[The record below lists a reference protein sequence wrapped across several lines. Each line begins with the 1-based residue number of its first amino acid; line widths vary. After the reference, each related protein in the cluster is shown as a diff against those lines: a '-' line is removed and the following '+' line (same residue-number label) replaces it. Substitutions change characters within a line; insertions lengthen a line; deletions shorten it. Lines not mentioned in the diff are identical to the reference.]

1 MFILKLVQ
9 SYLENVPFS
18 VTLSPILQKMC
29 YNMLTK
35 SGVSKYKED
44 FKMIITNDIKYI
56 GVNDHQVDLFEGQY
70 VVPNGMAYNSY
81 AIMDEKVAIMDTVDK
96 NFTHEWLDNIQKTL
110 GDKKPDYLVVQHM
123 EPDHSANIDNF
134 LKVYP
139 EAVVVSSAKAFAM
152 MKNFFGTD
160 YADRRIVVGEGDTLN
175 LGKHV
180 LTFVTAPM
188 VHWPEVIVTY
198 DSYDK
203 VLFSADGFGK
213 FGALDVEEDWACEAR
228 RYYIGIVGKY
238 GAQVQALL
246 KKAAGLDIS
255 IICPL
260 HGPVL
265 TENLGYYINLYD
277 IWSSYE
283 VESEGIVIAYTSVYG
298 NTKAAV
304 DLLAQKLKEKGC
316 PKVVVNDLARCD
328 MAEAVEDAFRYGK
341 LVLATTTYNA
351 DIFPFMKEFI
361 HHLTERNYQKRIIG
375 LMENGSW
382 APLAAKVMRR
392 MFEGSKNITFT
403 DTTVKIL
410 SAMNEESKAQ
420 IEAMANELCMDYL
433 QQKEDTANKNDL
445 TALFNIGYGL
455 YVVTS
460 NDGNK
465 DNGLIVNTVSQV
477 TNTPNRIA
485 VTINKAN
492 YSHHVIKQTGKMNVN
507 CLDQTATFD
516 VFQRFGF
523 QSGRSVDKFADM
535 EVKKSDNGLVF
546 LPRYINSF
554 MSLKVDDYVDL
565 DTHGMFICSVTEA
578 RVLTKTETMTYTFY
592 QNHVKPKPQTEGKK
606 GYVCKVC
613 GWVYEGDPL
622 PEDIVC
628 PLCKHGAADFE
639 PIK

>member
-1 MFILKLVQ
+1 M
-9 SYLENVPFS
+9 
-18 VTLSPILQKMC
+18 T
-29 YNMLTK
+29 
-35 SGVSKYKED
+35 
-44 FKMIITNDIKYI
+44 ITNDIKYI

-70 VVPNGMAYNSY
+70 IVPNGMAYNSY
-81 AIMDEKVAIMDTVDK
+81 AIMDEKIAIMDTVDK
-96 NFTHEWLDNIQKTL
+96 NFAHEWLDNIQNTL
-110 GDKKPDYLVVQHM
+110 GGRKPDYLVVQHM
-123 EPDHSANIDNF
+123 EPDHSANIATF

-152 MKNFFGTD
+152 MKNFFGED
-160 YADRRIVVGEGDTLN
+160 YADRRVVVGEMDTLC
-175 LGKHV
+175 LGKHT

-203 VLFSADGFGK
+203 VLFAADGFGK
-213 FGALDVEEDWACEAR
+213 FGALDVEEDWDCEAR

-238 GAQVQALL
+238 GPQVQALL
-246 KKAAGLDIS
+246 KKAATLDIA

-265 TENLGYYINLYD
+265 TENLGHYLEKYD
-277 IWSSYE
+277 IWSSYA
-283 VESEGIVIAYTSVYG
+283 VEDEGIVIAYTSVDG

-304 DLLAQKLKEKGC
+304 ELLEQKLREKGA
-316 PKVVVNDLARCD
+316 PKVVVHDLARTD

-351 DIFPFMKEFI
+351 DIFPFMKEYI
-361 HHLTERNYQKRIIG
+361 HHLTDRNYQNRTIG
-375 LMENGSW
+375 LIENGSW
-382 APLAAKVMRR
+382 APLAAKVMRG
-392 MFEGSKNITFT
+392 MFEKSKNITFT

-410 SAMNEESKAQ
+410 SALSDESRGQ
-420 IEAMANELCMDYL
+420 IEAMADELCREYL
-433 QQKEDTANKNDL
+433 ARREETANKNDMS
-445 TALFNIGYGL
+445 ALFNIGYGL

-485 VTINKAN
+485 VTINKQN

-507 CLDQTATFD
+507 CLDVSAPFS
-516 VFQRFGF
+516 VFENFGF
-523 QSGRSVDKFADM
+523 RSGRTADKFVGI
-535 EVKKSDNGLVF
+535 EELRSDNGLRF
-546 LPRYINSF
+546 LPRHINSF
-554 MSLKVDDYVDL
+554 MSLKVESYVDL

-578 RVLTKTETMTYTFY
+578 RVMGEKETMTYNYY
-592 QNHVKPKPQTEGKK
+592 QQNVKPKPEADGKK
-606 GYVCKVC
+606 GFVCKVC
-613 GWVYEGDPL
+613 GWVYEGEEL
-622 PEDIVC
+622 PADIIC

-639 PIK
+639 PINAE